1 MNETNA
7 AQHMAD
13 AQTPS
18 LDQLRSM
25 TPESACPY
33 LPGKMSR
40 NEAYWADTL
49 DGDHYLKLM
58 GRGFRRSGHVVY
70 RPRCRGCQ
78 ECRQLRILVKDFSAT
93 SSMKRVW
100 LKSQDVSMEANLP
113 EMSDEKFA
121 MFSRYLDHQH
131 DSTMSRDMQT
141 YSEFLYS
148 SPTSTLE
155 FSYRL
160 GQRLIGV
167 SIADVVPGGL
177 SSVYMYFEPEFAGR
191 SMGTLSILREIDH
204 CKRSEL
210 DYYYLGYFVAGAKT
224 MAYKSR
230 FRPNEILVGNNCW
243 VTLRES

>member
-1 MNETNA
+1 MNESNA
-7 AQHMAD
+7 AKHEVG
-13 AQTPS
+13 AQS
-18 LDQLRSM
+18 SSSDQLRSL
-25 TPESACPY
+25 TPETVCPY

-49 DGDHYLKLM
+49 DSDQYLRLM

-70 RPRCRGCQ
+70 RPRCEGCQ
-78 ECRQLRILVKDFSAT
+78 ACRQLRVGVDDFAAT

-100 LKSQDVSMEANLP
+100 RKNLDVTMEANLP
-113 EMSDEKFA
+113 ALSEEKFA
-121 MFSRYLDHQH
+121 MFCRYLDDQH
-131 DSTMSRDMQT
+131 DGTMNRDRQT
-141 YSEFLYS
+141 CQEFLYS

-191 SMGTLSILREIDH
+191 SLGTLSILREIDH
-204 CKRSEL
+204 CKRSAL
-210 DYYYLGYFVAGAKT
+210 AYYYLGYFVAGAKT

-230 FRPNEILVGNNCW
+230 FRPNEILAGDDCW
-243 VTLRES
+243 ITLRE